1 MDQSSDDEFGAT
13 LEELQALDQQHHL
26 HPFTAAG
33 AMRQAPPFLIDHA
46 DGCYVTGQ
54 GIRLLD
60 MMAGLGC
67 VNVGYGREELA
78 NTAKKAMQSL
88 SYYHS
93 FSAVSNPTAAALAGR
108 IAKLAPDCMNKVFFA
123 NSGSEANETILKLVA
138 FYWRQK
144 GQPSKR
150 VIITRDYA
158 YHGSTVATTALNGNP
173 AMLEPYGIEPGSG
186 VLRAASPFWYR
197 DGGDM
202 TPEEYGMAAARSIE
216 EKILEAGPENVAA
229 VFAEP
234 IQATMGAIVP
244 PDNYFPEV
252 ERICRKHDVLL
263 VADEV
268 VTGLGRTGKW
278 FAQETFGFQADIM
291 TLAKGLSSGYA
302 PISAVVLHDNV
313 ANVIEAGDSIFQHG
327 FTTSA
332 HPVMAAVALRNLD
345 IIEEEGLVDRI
356 ATDVGPYFD
365 EKLQTL
371 NASPLVGEV
380 RTKGLIAGIELVRD
394 KGTREQYPLEL
405 SLCEHV
411 NQSALVKGVIVRP
424 TGNALVLCPPF
435 TVSHAEIDFTVD
447 VLHAALAEIHEAIM
461 AG

>member
-1 MDQSSDDEFGAT
+1 MDQTADGKFGAT
-13 LEELQALDQQHHL
+13 LEDLQVLDQRHHM
-26 HPFTAAG
+26 HPFTSAG
-33 AMRQAPPFLIDHA
+33 SLRPAPPFLIDQA

-67 VNVGYGREELA
+67 VNVGYGRTELA
-78 NTAKKAMQSL
+78 NTAQMAMQNL

-108 IAKLAPDCMNKVFFA
+108 IAGLAPDGMNKVFFA
-123 NSGSEANETILKLVA
+123 NSGSEANETILKLIA

-144 GQPSKR
+144 GVPSKR
-150 VIITRDYA
+150 VVITRDYA
-158 YHGSTVATTALNGNP
+158 YHGSTMATTALNGNP
-173 AMLEPYGIEPGSG
+173 AMLEPFGIDPDKDIK
-186 VLRAASPFWYR
+186 RASAPFWYR

-202 TPEEYGMAAARSIE
+202 TPDEYGLVAARSIE
-216 EKILEAGPENVAA
+216 EKILEAGAENVAA
-229 VFAEP
+229 VFVEP
-234 IQATMGAIVP
+234 IQATMGAIIP
-244 PDNYFPEV
+244 PDTYFPEV
-252 ERICRKHDVLL
+252 ERICRKYDVLL

-268 VTGLGRTGKW
+268 VTGLGRTGNW
-278 FAQETFGFQADIM
+278 FAQETFGFKADIM

-302 PISAVVLHDNV
+302 PISAVVMHDKV
-313 ANVIEAGDSIFQHG
+313 SEVIEAGDTIFQHG

-356 ATDVGPYFD
+356 KSDLGPYFNT
-365 EKLQTL
+365 KLQILTD
-371 NASPLVGEV
+371 SPLVGEV
-380 RTKGLIAGIELVRD
+380 RCKGLIAGIELVRD
-394 KGTREQYPLEL
+394 KTTREQYPLEL
-405 SLCEHV
+405 AICEHV
-411 NQSALVKGVIVRP
+411 NQSVLVRGVIVRP

-435 TVSHAEIDFTVD
+435 TVTHAEVDFTVEALKNGLED
-447 VLHAALAEIHEAIM
+447 VYNAIV